1 LTFNVAGQERFR
13 TITQSYYRSAN
24 AIIIVYD
31 VSNQPSFDKLPDW
44 LRELKQHI
52 NDKVITVLVGNKND
66 LTESREIPAHIA
78 ESFAQRHNM
87 RFVETSAKNSQNV
100 EQIFYEIAETLTRQ
114 ANELYSSS
122 KSQGGQKLTDKNLNA
137 ERVGVGCCST

>member
-1 LTFNVAGQERFR
+1 M
-13 TITQSYYRSAN
+13 
-24 AIIIVYD
+24 YD

-78 ESFAQRHNM
+78 DSFAQRHGM

-114 ANELYSSS
+114 ANELYSSN
-122 KSQGGQKLTDKNLNA
+122 KSGQAAGGQKLTDKNLNA
-137 ERVGVGCCST
+137 EKVGAGCCST